1 MALSIK
7 DEETDRLARELAK
20 VTGESLTESIRHA
33 LAEQLKRVKRGHR
46 RQPLADRLV
55 EIGKRCAA
63 LRVED
68 ELSAD
73 EIIGYDDRG
82 LPR

>member
-7 DEETDRLARELAK
+7 DAETDRLARKLAK
-20 VTGESLTESIRHA
+20 VTGESLTSAIRRA
-33 LAEQLKRVKRGHR
+33 LTEQLKRESRGR
-46 RQPLADRLV
+46 RGQSLAVRLV
-55 EIGKRCAA
+55 EIGKQCAA

-73 EIIGYDDRG
+73 VIIGYDDRG
-82 LPR
+82 LPS